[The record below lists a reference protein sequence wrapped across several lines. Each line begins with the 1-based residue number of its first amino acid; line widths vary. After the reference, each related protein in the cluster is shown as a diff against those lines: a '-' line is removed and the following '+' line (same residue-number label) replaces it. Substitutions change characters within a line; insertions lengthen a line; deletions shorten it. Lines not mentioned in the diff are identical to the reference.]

1 MIKISILYPN
11 SGRFNMDYYLNKHMP
26 RSIALLSQ
34 GKGYRGVSVERG
46 LGGAAPGSVPAFVA
60 MCHFLFDSVDD
71 FMAAFM
77 PHAAELQGDMP
88 NYTDIETVI
97 QMSEVAIHQ

>member
-1 MIKISILYPN
+1 MVKISIFYPN
-11 SGRFNMDYYLNKHMP
+11 TGPFDMDYYLHTHMS

-46 LGGAAPGSVPAFVA
+46 LGGAEPGSAPTYVA
-60 MCHFLFDSVDD
+60 MCHYLFDTADD

-88 NYTDIETVI
+88 NYTDIQTVI
-97 QMSEVAIHQ
+97 QVSEVAISR